1 MRNTSEEIPQKCP
14 KCNSN
19 RVVNIVYGYPAPE
32 TFREAEN
39 GKIALGGCYVTG
51 DDTSSTIHPIS
62 LIKTNITIQQ
72 D

>member
-1 MRNTSEEIPQKCP
+1 MRYTSKEIPQKCP

-39 GKIALGGCYVTG
+39 GKIALGGCCIT
-51 DDTSSTIHPIS
+51 DDDPSWLCFECNVEIYKELS
-62 LIKTNITIQQ
+62 
-72 D
+72 